1 MGNPENG
8 PESSEVP
15 PQDQCERVFDF
26 LNKNR
31 ISPFAGSLLALLEK
45 RKRVCQWLF
54 TDNPTLGGATPAQMI
69 EQKRFKEVL
78 EAIGN
83 RI

>member
-1 MGNPENG
+1 LGNPENG

-15 PQDQCERVFDF
+15 PQDQCERVFDI
-26 LNKNR
+26 LRKNR
-31 ISPFAGSLLALLEK
+31 IAPFAGSLLALLER
-45 RKRVCQWLF
+45 RKRVCHWLF
-54 TDNPTLGGATPAQMI
+54 TDNPTLGGDTPAQRI